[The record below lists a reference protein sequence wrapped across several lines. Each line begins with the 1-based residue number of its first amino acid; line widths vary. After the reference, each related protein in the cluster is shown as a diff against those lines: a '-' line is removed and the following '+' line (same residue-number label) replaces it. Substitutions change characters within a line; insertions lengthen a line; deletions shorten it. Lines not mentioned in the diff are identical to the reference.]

1 MQAYGYFLQMLKL
14 CLSTLVDGL
23 EIPQHTQ
30 PSTYQPIQVRNKIKS
45 NICIE
50 VYVALSP
57 NTHS

>member
-30 PSTYQPIQVRNKIKS
+30 PSTYQPIQVRNKIKLKHMHRG
-45 NICIE
+45 ICG
-50 VYVALSP
+50 
-57 NTHS
+57 T